1 MKQINFYNENGKVS
15 SKVRGAIKKQAMPK
29 ILNALQCNVDLTDAI
44 VNADGGISI
53 PLATTERGET
63 IYARLE
69 VTISVKN
76 PEVKTERKKRAKKT
90 ESTDDDVN
98 IFG

>member
-1 MKQINFYNENGKVS
+1 MKQINFYNENGNVS
-15 SKVRGAIKKQAMPK
+15 SKVRGAIKEQAMSK
-29 ILNALQCNVDLTDAI
+29 ILNTLQGNVDLADATI
-44 VNADGGISI
+44 NADGGISI

-63 IYARLE
+63 VYARLE

-76 PEVKTERKKRAKKT
+76 PEVKTERKKRAKKV
-90 ESTDDDVN
+90 ESTDNDVN

>member
-1 MKQINFYNENGKVS
+1 MKQINFYNENGNVS
-15 SKVRGAIKKQAMPK
+15 SKVRGAIKEQAMSK
-29 ILNALQCNVDLTDAI
+29 ILNALQSNVDLTDATI
-44 VNADGGISI
+44 NADGGISI
-53 PLATTERGET
+53 PLAMTERGET

>member
-1 MKQINFYNENGKVS
+1 MKQINFYNENGNVS
-15 SKVRGAIKKQAMPK
+15 SKVRGAIKEQAMSK
-29 ILNALQCNVDLTDAI
+29 ILNTLQGNVDLADATI
-44 VNADGGISI
+44 NADGGISI

-90 ESTDDDVN
+90 ESTDNDVN
-98 IFG
+98 IFS

>member
-1 MKQINFYNENGKVS
+1 MKQINFYNENGNVS
-15 SKVRGAIKKQAMPK
+15 SKVRGAIKEQAMSK
-29 ILNALQCNVDLTDAI
+29 ILNTLQANEDLVGAV

-53 PLATTERGET
+53 PLAMTERGET
-63 IYARLE
+63 VYARLE